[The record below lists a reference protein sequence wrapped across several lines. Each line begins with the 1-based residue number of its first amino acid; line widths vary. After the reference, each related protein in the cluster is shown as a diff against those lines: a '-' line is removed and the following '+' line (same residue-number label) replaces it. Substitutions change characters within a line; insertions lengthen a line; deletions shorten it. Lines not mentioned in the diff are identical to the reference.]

1 MKFKSNLKSEAPVD
15 FSALEQD
22 INTLL
27 NVNLCEAAE
36 NLDDLVLLHANIE
49 KYGITEP
56 VMDLIGGTLESW
68 NISIQNK
75 EACLEGLGDK
85 LKEGSKKVW
94 EFIKQLVDKII
105 TFIKGI
111 INKHDPKEAKE
122 ISDTVKKFQD
132 KGLTIS
138 MQGIPDKKFMKD
150 IADFASGNDVD
161 WSGEHMVKMHKL
173 LFKINDAGN
182 IEISDELVAS
192 MDDAESNYKKKG
204 YSTPQDVIQTTMI
217 EADSSVKKIG
227 KLCDYLRNEVFKNE
241 RLYAARN
248 ILNESENKSVE
259 YFLKGSKD
267 CLSGCM
273 KLATI
278 LNRVYTSGKSYGQ
291 KFHESEKEQTNN

>member
-27 NVNLCEAAE
+27 NVDLCEAAE

-75 EACLEGLGDK
+75 EACLEGLGEK

-111 INKHDPKEAKE
+111 INKHDPKKAEENATEAGKKPAQFGVG
-122 ISDTVKKFQD
+122 VKC
-132 KGLTIS
+132 T
-138 MQGIPDKKFMKD
+138 GIPTKTVLTDLIGVCDDLDKDANVNPKIIADTYKLIFTLNDAGSLDIAEELQKSLSSEDERDFKGKGYSKASEVIKMAGSDVLKALKQAEGVCEFLKKD
-150 IADFASGNDVD
+150 IANQEKAANDP
-161 WSGEHMVKMHKL
+161 ETNQR
-173 LFKINDAGN
+173 FIA
-182 IEISDELVAS
+182 
-192 MDDAESNYKKKG
+192 KKRIALTAMGK
-204 YSTPQDVIQTTMI
+204 VIP
-217 EADSSVKKIG
+217 
-227 KLCDYLRNEVFKNE
+227 
-241 RLYAARN
+241 
-248 ILNESENKSVE
+248 
-259 YFLKGSKD
+259 
-267 CLSGCM
+267 
-273 KLATI
+273 I
-278 LNRVYTSGKSYGQ
+278 LNRVFTAQDRYYKACVAAEGKA
-291 KFHESEKEQTNN
+291 E

>member
-1 MKFKSNLKSEAPVD
+1 MTLNPIIRKRVIKVEKSTFFFRV
-15 FSALEQD
+15 
-22 INTLL
+22 IR
-27 NVNLCEAAE
+27 
-36 NLDDLVLLHANIE
+36 LH
-49 KYGITEP
+49 
-56 VMDLIGGTLESW
+56 
-68 NISIQNK
+68 
-75 EACLEGLGDK
+75 
-85 LKEGSKKVW
+85 
-94 EFIKQLVDKII
+94 
-105 TFIKGI
+105 
-111 INKHDPKEAKE
+111 
-122 ISDTVKKFQD
+122 
-132 KGLTIS
+132 
-138 MQGIPDKKFMKD
+138 
-150 IADFASGNDVD
+150 
-161 WSGEHMVKMHKL
+161 
-173 LFKINDAGN
+173 
-182 IEISDELVAS
+182 
-192 MDDAESNYKKKG
+192 